1 MITVIK
7 NAPANVAAF
16 TAIGDVS
23 REDFESAVLPHVK
36 QVVDKYGE
44 LNYVLNLDTGISN
57 FSMGAWLQDA
67 LLGIK
72 HLTRWNRAA
81 IVTDK
86 ESIRN
91 FTAIFSKIMPG
102 EFKGFEKEELEK
114 AINWAATGK
123 LLPG

>member
-23 REDFESAVLPHVK
+23 REDFESTVLPHVK

-44 LNYVLNLDTGISN
+44 LNYVLNLDTSISN

-123 LLPG
+123 

>member
-23 REDFESAVLPHVK
+23 REDFESTVLPHVK

-114 AINWAATGK
+114 AIN
-123 LLPG
+123 

>member
-81 IVTDK
+81 IITDK

-123 LLPG
+123 

>member
-1 MITVIK
+1 MIAVIK

-16 TAIGDVS
+16 TAVGDVS
-23 REDFESAVLPHVK
+23 KEDFEQTVLPHVK
-36 QVVDKYGE
+36 AVVDQYDE
-44 LNYVLNLDTGISN
+44 LNYVLNLDTDISN
-57 FSMGAWLQDA
+57 FSMGAWWQDA

-72 HLTRWNRAA
+72 NITKWNRAA

-123 LLPG
+123 